1 MAQVGGPE
9 SAHKFQHSRGP
20 VQVALGGWEYAGSL
34 LDYPN
39 VPATI
44 GMVLSKDPAL
54 IVQLSTCL
62 SVEDLHD
69 MIEVL
74 LVDAHNERQIRL
86 IEERKSKRD

>member
-1 MAQVGGPE
+1 
-9 SAHKFQHSRGP
+9 
-20 VQVALGGWEYAGSL
+20 
-34 LDYPN
+34 
-39 VPATI
+39 
-44 GMVLSKDPAL
+44 MVLSKDPAL